1 VEKLLFFAVPITLIF
16 PTFSLVVLM
25 FFLCHR
31 VKNVFVEMKVEE
43 ENMPIKE
50 NFAGENRMF
59 FLFLNRRQKRNSRKE
74 KKVIKVFRN

>member
-1 VEKLLFFAVPITLIF
+1 
-16 PTFSLVVLM
+16 
-25 FFLCHR
+25 
-31 VKNVFVEMKVEE
+31 MKVEE

-74 KKVIKVFRN
+74 KKVIKVFRNKVQM